1 MRPQGGEGINPIPLT
16 PEHGFR
22 GQTRILFFSE
32 NPRNPCSVFLF
43 FVFLQFNPNCAPMYA
58 FITGKV
64 AEITPTYVVLDNHG
78 IGYLVNITLNTFT
91 AIGEKEEAK
100 LYVHEQ
106 ILEDAHN
113 LFGFYSAKERDLFEL
128 LISVSGVGCNT
139 ARLILSSLTVSE
151 LSNAIANDDVKT
163 IQSVKGIGAKTAQRI
178 VIDLK
183 DKLKKNDFA
192 TEIFAAPNNTIKN
205 EALSALTIL
214 GFGKA
219 AVEKALD
226 RLLKQ
231 MPEASVETLIKEA
244 LKIL

>member
-1 MRPQGGEGINPIPLT
+1 
-16 PEHGFR
+16 
-22 GQTRILFFSE
+22 
-32 NPRNPCSVFLF
+32 
-43 FVFLQFNPNCAPMYA
+43 MYA
-58 FITGKV
+58 FISGKV
-64 AEITPTYVVLDNHG
+64 TEKTPAYVVIDNHG
-78 IGYLVNITLNTFT
+78 IGYFINITLNTFT
-91 AIGEKEEAK
+91 AIGEKEEVK
-100 LYVHEQ
+100 LYTHTQ

-113 LFGFYSAKERDLFEL
+113 LFGFYSQKERDLFEL

-183 DKLKKNDFA
+183 DKLKKIDIQ
-192 TEIFAAPNNTIKN
+192 TEIFSVPNNTIRT

-214 GFGKA
+214 GFNKA
-219 AVEKALD
+219 VIEKALD
-226 RLLKQ
+226 KILKQ
-231 MPEASVETLIKEA
+231 NPDASVEALIKEA